1 MRNSHNGCQRNL
13 QQTAVPISQQT
24 INFNALR
31 AFEATARHLSFS
43 KAGDELHVTHSAV
56 SHHIKQLEQQI
67 GTQLFHRS
75 NRGVRLTK
83 AGEALAP
90 VVSRAFRR
98 LLDGINEAASGADSP
113 RLNLTTTPVF
123 ASRWLLPRL
132 ADWRSRER
140 AREIE
145 VNVFPTVELVDFLTE
160 GIDAG
165 IRCGKPPWPGLAA
178 DFLMPVTLTPVC
190 SRSWIEDCGF
200 SGDPGELLEADLIHA
215 DIKGHVRG
223 EEWAMWFAA
232 AGVPLRGDLVGRSYQ
247 DPGLAWQ
254 AAQEGQGVA
263 LGYLELVAADL
274 QAGNLVAPLPVTA
287 RHEFSYYL
295 VYDPDRRPDKAVALF
310 RDWLLQEAA

>member
-1 MRNSHNGCQRNL
+1 M
-13 QQTAVPISQQT
+13 
-24 INFNALR
+24 NFNALR

-67 GTQLFHRS
+67 GTALFHRS

-83 AGEALAP
+83 TGEALAP

-98 LLDGINEAASGADSP
+98 LLDSINEAASGSENATV
-113 RLNLTTTPVF
+113 NLTTTPVF

-132 ADWRSRER
+132 ADWRGRDES
-140 AREIE
+140 REIE
-145 VNVFPTVELVDFLTE
+145 ANVFPTVELLDFVSE

-165 IRCGKPPWPGLAA
+165 IRCGKPPWPGLTA

-190 SRSWIEDCGF
+190 SASWIEDHGF

-232 AGVPLRGDLVGRSYQ
+232 AGVTLQGDLAGRSYQ

-254 AAQEGQGVA
+254 AARDGQGVA
-263 LGYLELVAADL
+263 LGYLELIAADL
-274 QAGNLVAPLPVTA
+274 EEGRLLAPFPITA

-295 VYDPDRRPDKAVALF
+295 VYEADRRSDKAVALF
-310 RDWLLQEAA
+310 RDWLLQACA